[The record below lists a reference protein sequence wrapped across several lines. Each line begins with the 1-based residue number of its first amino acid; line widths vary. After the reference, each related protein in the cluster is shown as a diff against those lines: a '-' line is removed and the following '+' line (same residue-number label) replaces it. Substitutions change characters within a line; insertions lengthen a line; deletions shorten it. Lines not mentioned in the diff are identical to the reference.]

1 MREEDS
7 QASHEASSW
16 SRFVNH
22 PMFRGFMLFA
32 IFRAFY
38 GVGILVV
45 TWFLASEAEA
55 PLWVSVGFLLGSMV
69 FSRVL
74 FRFIKRRGKTT
85 PLESEV

>member
-1 MREEDS
+1 
-7 QASHEASSW
+7 
-16 SRFVNH
+16 
-22 PMFRGFMLFA
+22 MFRGFMVFA

-55 PLWVSVGFLLGSMV
+55 PLWVSIGFLLCSMV

-74 FRFIKRRGKTT
+74 FRLIKRRGKTK
-85 PLESEV
+85 PLGSELES